1 MQWQSSFTHKQLDVI
16 FDVLKS
22 SCKALVPAVSSE
34 SNAYQTWVF
43 ESDWDEHAPR
53 QTRLRI
59 WQTYQSCW
67 FSQPRFVHFVGVG
80 RHWLSL
86 SFWSHLASTCIN
98 HSESTNQSQWW
109 NPNPS
114 SSTMLE
120 SWGQSEMLSC
130 CMSHMHFTC
139 HICQSHTSFAS
150 PRFTRAA
157 SAGWGASMT
166 WQKSH
171 LLVQVVHSSNL
182 HHIYIVTCICCNWAL
197 SHHVCCCSPAAC
209 WIGDGCVREDEDRLD
224 RAAMAWF
231 NTSSMPQDATT
242 TSQCH
247 AAMQTAWKFNTRNGD
262 VSCCSPCLVRKVW
275 RHIHL
280 STHHHQSLP
289 SAFLCALRVLC
300 LVKEALE
307 TPEWKSA
314 RVAERRLVL

>member
-1 MQWQSSFTHKQLDVI
+1 MLQRDIIPAVLQSILSRSSGLQHAVLQKNIQRIESTKTYMQWQSSFTHKQLDVI

-43 ESDWDEHAPR
+43 ASDWDEHAPR

-120 SWGQSEMLSC
+120 SWKQSEMLSC
-130 CMSHMHFTC
+130 CMSHMHFIC

-166 WQKSH
+166 WQK
-171 LLVQVVHSSNL
+171 N
-182 HHIYIVTCICCNWAL
+182 IYWFKLCIQ
-197 SHHVCCCSPAAC
+197 
-209 WIGDGCVREDEDRLD
+209 
-224 RAAMAWF
+224 
-231 NTSSMPQDATT
+231 TSTIFT
-242 TSQCH
+242 
-247 AAMQTAWKFNTRNGD
+247 
-262 VSCCSPCLVRKVW
+262 
-275 RHIHL
+275 
-280 STHHHQSLP
+280 
-289 SAFLCALRVLC
+289 
-300 LVKEALE
+300 
-307 TPEWKSA
+307 
-314 RVAERRLVL
+314 